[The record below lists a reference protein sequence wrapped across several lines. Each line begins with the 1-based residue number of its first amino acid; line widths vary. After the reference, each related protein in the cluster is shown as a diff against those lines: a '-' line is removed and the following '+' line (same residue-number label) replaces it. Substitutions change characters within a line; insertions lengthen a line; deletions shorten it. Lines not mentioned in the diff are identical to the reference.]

1 MELYSQVKEQEKD
14 IIISIIENEIERQRS
29 NNCDVEFDYEKC
41 RYIFVDDRSWFNST
55 ITGNIYEL
63 SANHSKE

>member
-41 RYIFVDDRSWFNST
+41 RYRFVDDNSCFNSK
-55 ITGNIYEL
+55 ITGNIYEQA
-63 SANHSKE
+63 ANHSKE